1 MRRTYE
7 RVTDTIIMTL
17 LSNQKNNYNL
27 DFQDANTVWITVNRL
42 FDTIV
47 SLQCAK
53 LRNIYFT
60 IYHKAI
66 LI

>member
-1 MRRTYE
+1 MK
-7 RVTDTIIMTL
+7 VTDKIIITL
-17 LSNQKNNYNL
+17 LSNQKNNYNF

-42 FDTIV
+42 FDSIV
-47 SLQCAK
+47 SLRCAK